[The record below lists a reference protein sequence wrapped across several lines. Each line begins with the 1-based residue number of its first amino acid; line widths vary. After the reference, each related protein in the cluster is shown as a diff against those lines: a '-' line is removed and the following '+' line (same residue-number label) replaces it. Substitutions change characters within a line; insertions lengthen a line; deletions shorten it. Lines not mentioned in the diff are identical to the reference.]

1 MRRSCKAISWQVLC
15 LIFLVLPCLSF
26 FSCSQEPSAEERSR
40 DVDHQAGSASSSSSQ
55 TGAAQD
61 EAGAVGELEINGVR
75 ITREEIQKVAAPDLA
90 KIDKYA
96 GQQPALAIQQ
106 QKQDVYAKVV
116 RKIIIEELLSQEAQR
131 QGIEVS
137 GEEIDEK
144 IKTLAHGLE
153 PPLTVAEYRANAEA
167 GGTTL
172 VQLREEARRGVAFDK
187 LFGAEL
193 EGKLDVTEEEARA
206 YFDDEPDEF
215 VIPEKILVSHI
226 LIQPEAS
233 DDPNKARAEARIQI
247 EDLLEQIKQGA
258 DFAELARAHS
268 TCESRSRGGSLNYV
282 KEGHLSPAFDEAA
295 FALRVDEVSEI
306 VEAGYGFHIIKVH
319 EHNQED
325 VFAFEDVRDQ
335 VIEDLVEAKRLEAIR
350 RYIHRLEEEA
360 EISDYTTETRGL
372 GPAQQ

>member
-1 MRRSCKAISWQVLC
+1 MRRSCKAISWQVFC

-26 FSCSQEPSAEERSR
+26 FSCTQEPSAQEKSR

-55 TGAAQD
+55 TGAPKD
-61 EAGAVGELEINGVR
+61 EDGVVGGLEINGVR
-75 ITREEIQKVAAPDLA
+75 ITREDIQKVAAPYLA

-96 GQQPALAIQQ
+96 GQQPPLAIKQ

-144 IKTLAHGLE
+144 IETLAHGLE

-215 VIPEKILVSHI
+215 VIPENILVSHI

-233 DDPNKARAEARIQI
+233 DDPNKAREEARIQI

-268 TCESRSRGGSLNYV
+268 TCESRSRGGSLGYI
-282 KEGHLSPAFDEAA
+282 KQGLLSPAFDEAA
-295 FALRVDEVSEI
+295 FALRVNEVSEI
-306 VEAGYGFHIIKVH
+306 VEAGYGFHIIKVQ
-319 EHNQED
+319 EHSQED
-325 VFAFEDVRDQ
+325 VFAFEDVRDK
-335 VIEDLVEAKRLEAIR
+335 VIEKLAKAKHLEGTRL
-350 RYIHRLEEEA
+350 YIHRLEKKA
-360 EISDYTTETRGL
+360 KITDNT
-372 GPAQQ
+372 AQSKSL